1 MNVTTLYLW
10 LAGCDPA
17 WLNETKL
24 EALLLEAVRVGGF
37 ELLYSHCSTND
48 GRIVALA
55 VVGESHLVLHGD
67 VGAGTLCAEVLSC
80 TTREA
85 AERAV
90 AVVRERV
97 PHETAN
103 HQRIDYELE
112 QGFEVDDSIDL
123 G

>member
-17 WLNETKL
+17 WLE
-24 EALLLEAVRVGGF
+24 EPRLEAVLLESVRAGGF

-48 GRIVALA
+48 DRIVALA
-55 VVGESHLVLHGD
+55 VVGESHVVLHAD
-67 VGAGTLCAEVLSC
+67 TTAHTVCAEVLSC

-90 AVVRERV
+90 NVVRERV
-97 PHETAN
+97 PHRDAN
-103 HQRIDYELE
+103 QQRIDYEIE
-112 QGFEVDDSIDL
+112 QGFDVE
-123 G
+123 